1 MVLEAWDFYWLG
13 SEPPAPYLFAFPHL
27 QIEEVQAVQFVE
39 DVMGQGRQTTAV
51 HMEALEFLESA
62 EGSPL
67 QPAEA
72 WIVTQIQLLQIPQ
85 LTEGPCLNPCDVVG
99 EKPQNLMEKMDFKGV
114 LPCYLTLHHCMQCI
128 YF

>member
-1 MVLEAWDFYWLG
+1 MCKYVFAC
-13 SEPPAPYLFAFPHL
+13 PYL
-27 QIEEVQAVQFVE
+27 QIEELQAIQFVE
-39 DVMGQGRQTTAV
+39 DVMGQGRETTAV
-51 HMEALEFLESA
+51 HMEALEFLKSA

-99 EKPQNLMEKMDFKGV
+99 EKPQNLMQERVFYYLHV
-114 LPCYLTLHHCMQCI
+114 ARLCFCYQK
-128 YF
+128 

>member
-1 MVLEAWDFYWLG
+1 MLGEAQSHL
-13 SEPPAPYLFAFPHL
+13 YLCAFSHL
-27 QIEEVQAVQFVE
+27 QIEELQAVQFVE
-39 DVMGQGRQTTAV
+39 DVVGQGGETTAV

-85 LTEGPCLNPCDVVG
+85 LTEGPCLDPRDVVG
-99 EKPQNLMEKMDFKGV
+99 EKPQNLMRQNAFEGRVTV
-114 LPCYLTLHHCMQCI
+114 LFNTLCNACI
-128 YF
+128 CRRICDIILSL